1 MPGVRGA
8 YIRKILHSRLPQR
21 WAHRAPPAL
30 VELSIGLAVALVLIA
45 LRMPFAGLAGDR
57 APYALNFLAVVLA
70 AVLAGWRSGL
80 VALLVGQ
87 WLTWYLIVP
96 PYYSIAVA
104 DSQRLAG
111 LIIASIS
118 QLLVLLVIALYQ
130 REVDKGTAERERR
143 MELLHHALREIDHR
157 TSNNYQTVLS
167 LIHMQA
173 QRSREGNLRDA
184 LLQISDRIGAIAK
197 ASEQMAL
204 RSATLEQVRLDD
216 HLCELCNHI
225 ERGLSRDEIDVDC
238 KVSECSAEPD
248 RAIAISIIVNEL
260 VTNALKHA
268 FVAREAGRVQVIG
281 RTDEVGLELTIADNG
296 NGMKPPK
303 SGIRGGLGTKLV
315 ETYVRQLSARHEVI
329 SSDSGTTHR
338 LVIPNLN

>member
-1 MPGVRGA
+1 M
-8 YIRKILHSRLPQR
+8 
-21 WAHRAPPAL
+21 
-30 VELSIGLAVALVLIA
+30 VALRL
-45 LRMPFAGLAGDR
+45 PFAGNAGDR

-87 WLTWYLIVP
+87 LLTWYVIVP
-96 PYYSIAVA
+96 PHYSMGAA
-104 DSQRLAG
+104 DSERLAG
-111 LIIASIS
+111 FIIASIS

-130 REVDKGTAERERR
+130 REVDKGTADRERR
-143 MELLHHALREIDHR
+143 MELLQHALREIDHR
-157 TSNNYQTVLS
+157 TSNNYQTVLA
-167 LIHMQA
+167 LIHLQA
-173 QRSREGNLRDA
+173 QRSREGDLRDA

-204 RSATLEQVRLDD
+204 RSATLELVRLDD
-216 HLCELCNHI
+216 HLCGLCDYI

-238 KVSECSAEPD
+238 EVSECTAEPD

-268 FVAREAGRVQVIG
+268 FVEGGSGRVQVIG
-281 RTDEVGLELTIADNG
+281 KTDEGGLELTIADNG
-296 NGMKPPK
+296 NGMKPVK
-303 SGIRGGLGTKLV
+303 SRSRGGLGTKLV
-315 ETYVRQLSARHEVI
+315 ETYVRQLSARHEVV
-329 SSDSGTTHR
+329 SSDRGTTHR

>member
-1 MPGVRGA
+1 M
-8 YIRKILHSRLPQR
+8 PQR

-30 VELSIGLAVALVLIA
+30 VELSIGVTVALAMVA
-45 LRMPFAGLAGDR
+45 LRMPFAALAGDR

-87 WLTWYLIVP
+87 WLIWYVIVP
-96 PYYSIAVA
+96 PYYSISAG
-104 DSQRLAG
+104 DPERLAG
-111 LIIASIS
+111 LVIASIS
-118 QLLVLLVIALYQ
+118 QLLILLVIALYQ

-157 TSNNYQTVLS
+157 TSNNYQTVLA
-167 LIHMQA
+167 LIHLQA
-173 QRSREGNLRDA
+173 QRSSEGELREA

-204 RSATLEQVRLDD
+204 RSATLESVRLDD
-216 HLCELCNHI
+216 HLCELCDYI
-225 ERGLSRDEIDVDC
+225 ERGLSGDEIDVDC
-238 KVSECSAEPD
+238 EVSECTAEPD

-268 FVAREAGRVQVIG
+268 FVEGNAGRVQVIG
-281 RTDEVGLELTIADNG
+281 KTDEGAFELTIADNG
-296 NGMKPPK
+296 NGMKPRN
-303 SGIRGGLGTKLV
+303 SRIRGGLGTKLV
-315 ETYVRQLSARHEVI
+315 ETYVRQLSAQHEVI